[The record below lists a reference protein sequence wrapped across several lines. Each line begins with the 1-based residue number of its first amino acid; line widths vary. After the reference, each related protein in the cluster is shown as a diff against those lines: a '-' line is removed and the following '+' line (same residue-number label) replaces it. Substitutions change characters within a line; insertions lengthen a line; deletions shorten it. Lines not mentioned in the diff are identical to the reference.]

1 MAPFLTPPRW
11 VQTLHGG
18 SATRRGLAMTERR
31 GFDLGPVDVM
41 FIGLRSVNGGQGGV
55 ERHVS
60 SLVEEFETLGLRT
73 CTVVRNRYAPE
84 GSVQLGRNSF
94 TRALWAPRN
103 VSFEAPAHSVL
114 ATLWAGIVRPKVLHV
129 HAIGPSI
136 VVPLAR
142 AMGLRV
148 VCTHHGSDYDR
159 EKWGGM
165 AKAVLRFG
173 EWCQGNLANGR
184 ICVSRGL
191 AQALTD
197 RFGRQFNYIPNA
209 VNLPRATAGRETLDK
224 FGLEP
229 GRYIVNVGRLV
240 PEKRQ
245 DDLIRAFAR
254 LQRPDLKLV
263 LVGGVD
269 HPSDYTRRLKE
280 LADATPGVV
289 MAGFQKGDALVQLLG
304 NAAVF
309 ALPSSH
315 EGMPIAALEAMSLD
329 RPVVI
334 SDIAANMDLGL
345 PEDCYHKVGSV
356 DDLAAR
362 LGQALDRH
370 AGQGVP
376 AHDWSGVMSTYRWP
390 TVAQQ
395 TLDVYCEAAPAL
407 MARRAVL
414 SP

>member
-11 VQTLHGG
+11 VQALHGG
-18 SATRRGLAMTERR
+18 SATRRGAAVASRR
-31 GFDLGPVDVM
+31 RFQQGPVDVM
-41 FIGLRSVNGGQGGV
+41 FIGLRSVNGAQGGV

-60 SLVEEFETLGLRT
+60 SLIEEFETIGLRT
-73 CTVVRNRYAPE
+73 CTVVRQRYAPE

-94 TRALWAPRN
+94 TRALWAPKN
-103 VSFEAPAHSVL
+103 VSLEAPAHSVL

-165 AKAVLRFG
+165 AKAVLKFG
-173 EWCQGNLANGR
+173 EWCQGHMANGR

-191 AQALTD
+191 AQSLTD
-197 RFGRQFNYIPNA
+197 RFGRPFNYIPNA
-209 VNLPRATAGRETLDK
+209 VNLPLATHSQEALEK
-224 FGLEP
+224 FGLEA
-229 GRYIVNVGRLV
+229 GRYIINVGRLV

-254 LQRPDLKLV
+254 LKRPDLKLV

-269 HPSDYTRRLKE
+269 HPSEYTKRLKE
-280 LADATPGVV
+280 LAAATPGVV
-289 MAGFQKGDALVQLLG
+289 MTGFQKGDALVQLLG

-309 ALPSSH
+309 ALPSTH

-329 RPVVI
+329 RPVVL
-334 SDIAANMDLGL
+334 SDIPANMDLAL
-345 PEDCYHKVGSV
+345 PAECYHKVGSV
-356 DDLAAR
+356 EDLAEKLAQS
-362 LGQALDRH
+362 LERH

-376 AHDWSGVMSTYRWP
+376 LHDWSAVMSTYRWP
-390 TVAQQ
+390 AVAQQ
-395 TLDVYCEAAPAL
+395 TLSVYCDVAPAL
-407 MARRAVL
+407 QARLAVL

>member
-1 MAPFLTPPRW
+1 MAPFLTPHRW
-11 VQTLHGG
+11 VQARHGG
-18 SATRRGLAMTERR
+18 DATQRGAAVGSGKRFE
-31 GFDLGPVDVM
+31 LGAVDVM
-41 FIGLRSVNGGQGGV
+41 FIGLRSVNGAQGGV
-55 ERHVS
+55 ERHVGA
-60 SLVEEFETLGLRT
+60 LVEEFEALGLRT
-73 CTVVRNRYAPE
+73 CTVVRHRYAPE

-103 VSFEAPAHSVL
+103 VSLEAPAHSVL
-114 ATLWAGIVRPKVLHV
+114 ATLWAGLVRPKVLHV

-173 EWCQGNLANGR
+173 EWCQGHMANGR

-191 AQALTD
+191 AQSLSD
-197 RFGRQFNYIPNA
+197 RFGRHFSYIPNA
-209 VNLPRATAGRETLDK
+209 VNLPQATRSRETLDK
-224 FGLEP
+224 FGLKA
-229 GRYIVNVGRLV
+229 GGYIVHVGRLV

-269 HPSDYTRRLKE
+269 HASAYSKE
-280 LADATPGVV
+280 LAALAAATPGVI
-289 MAGFQKGDALVQLLG
+289 MTGFQKGEALVQLLG

-315 EGMPIAALEAMSLD
+315 EGMPIAALEAMSLG
-329 RPVVI
+329 RPVVL

-345 PEDCYHKVGSV
+345 PAVCYHMVGSV
-356 DDLAAR
+356 EDLADKIAR
-362 LGQALDRH
+362 SLDRYGH
-370 AGQGVP
+370 QEVP
-376 AHDWSGVMSTYRWP
+376 AHDWSEVMSSYSWP
-390 TVAQQ
+390 IVAQQ
-395 TLDVYCEAAPAL
+395 TLDVYCDAAPAL
-407 MARRAVL
+407 QARMAAL

>member
-1 MAPFLTPPRW
+1 MAPFLAPLRW
-11 VQTLHGG
+11 VQARHGG
-18 SATRRGLAMTERR
+18 ATRRGGAVTSRKNFE
-31 GFDLGPVDVM
+31 LGAVDVM
-41 FIGLRSVNGGQGGV
+41 FIGLRSVNGAQGGV
-55 ERHVS
+55 ERHVGA
-60 SLVEEFETLGLRT
+60 LVEEFETLGLRT
-73 CTVVRNRYAPE
+73 CTVVRRRYAPE

-94 TRALWAPRN
+94 TRAMWAPRN
-103 VSFEAPAHSVL
+103 VSLEAPAHSVL
-114 ATLWAGIVRPKVLHV
+114 ATLWAGMVRPKVLHV

-191 AQALTD
+191 AQSLSD
-197 RFGRQFNYIPNA
+197 RFGRPFNYIPNA
-209 VNLPRATAGRETLDK
+209 VNLPLATRSLETVDK

-229 GRYIVNVGRLV
+229 GRYIINVGRLV

-269 HPSDYTRRLKE
+269 HPSDYSKRLKA

-289 MAGFQKGDALVQLLG
+289 MTGFQKGDALVQLLG

-315 EGMPIAALEAMSLD
+315 EGMPIAALEAMSLG
-329 RPVVI
+329 RPVVL
-334 SDIAANMDLGL
+334 SNIAANTDLGL
-345 PEDCYHKVGSV
+345 PQTCYHAVGSV
-356 DDLAAR
+356 EHLAERIAWS
-362 LGQALDRH
+362 LDCH
-370 AGQGVP
+370 GEQDVP
-376 AHDWSGVMSTYRWP
+376 TYDWSAVMSSYRWP

-395 TLDVYCEAAPAL
+395 TLGVYCEAAPAL
-407 MARRAVL
+407 QARVAVL